1 MQPMDL
7 GKNEKVIADAGT
19 VLPKNGTVGYWTDLD
34 ATADPTVQQ
43 MVYYQVQYAL
53 APRVVVKSLG
63 EPFLLVYQANPQSHL
78 PGAGM
83 ALVKDFG
90 TGFKVFQKKSQ

>member
-7 GKNEKVIADAGT
+7 GKNEKVIAEAAA

-53 APRVVVKSLG
+53 APRIVVKSLG
-63 EPFLLVYQANPQSHL
+63 EPFVLTFQANPQSPM
-78 PGAGM
+78 PGAGLV
-83 ALVKDFG
+83 LVKDFK